1 MLRYVMLFTIC
12 SCLHFSVVFCVFI
25 FSEKMRLTLSV
36 MRLSSKLAERLEK
49 YGRYYPSPLTIQ
61 HFVDFGNY

>member
-1 MLRYVMLFTIC
+1 MFTLLFTCRLVYIWIHTFVGLRL
-12 SCLHFSVVFCVFI
+12 S
-25 FSEKMRLTLSV
+25 FSEKMKLTLSL

-61 HFVDFGNY
+61 HIVEFGN

>member
-1 MLRYVMLFTIC
+1 M
-12 SCLHFSVVFCVFI
+12 VFVSHCR
-25 FSEKMRLTLSV
+25 FSEKMKLTLSL

-61 HFVDFGNY
+61 HIIDFGKSQLTAIV